1 METNTQRTAHG
12 GGWKTGTEL
21 TNTPCTAQAFARA
34 MKHCCKTESAKHL
47 HFKSHSRKHSVSYTD
62 YPVFLFFFS
71 TVCPPKVAKQ
81 QYCRP
86 WKH

>member
-47 HFKSHSRKHSVSYTD
+47 HFKSHSRKHM
-62 YPVFLFFFS
+62 
-71 TVCPPKVAKQ
+71 CPPKVAKQ